1 VCACH
6 LTFPDPNATAGRHDR
21 AGRTIVNWSPDTRA
35 ESPAL
40 GSHDCAS
47 SSATRAITSLPLP
60 KPLDLVDDV
69 QAIDVHVNNGA
80 EAGSGFPKAE
90 ALILSRIHSGLES
103 RCFYGKK
110 PITLD
115 IA

>member
-1 VCACH
+1 
-6 LTFPDPNATAGRHDR
+6 
-21 AGRTIVNWSPDTRA
+21 
-35 ESPAL
+35 
-40 GSHDCAS
+40 
-47 SSATRAITSLPLP
+47 
-60 KPLDLVDDV
+60 LDLVDDV